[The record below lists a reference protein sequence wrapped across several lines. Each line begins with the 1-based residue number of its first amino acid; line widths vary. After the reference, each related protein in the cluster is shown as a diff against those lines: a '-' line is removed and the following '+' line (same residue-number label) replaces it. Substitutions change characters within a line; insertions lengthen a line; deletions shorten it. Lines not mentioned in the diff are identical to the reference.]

1 MLSIEWGPVSAW
13 VAAVATILAT
23 AVALL
28 VAYRVPDALRAPR
41 LRLTFEAVE
50 PWCRRAALADGRDV
64 YWVRIGVENVG
75 RDSARGCIGRL
86 LGLTT
91 DGGARSDVDPIQ
103 LRWAGLPRSKAF
115 EPVDLRRDQREFLNV
130 LVLEKGARWRIVTFE
145 DQDFD
150 PGFSTELEPDHE
162 HVLRVA
168 VFADNAATGICALV
182 AIVRAPSG
190 EISLRLADGSAA
202 AEVPPGQV
210 TRTTAGR

>member
-1 MLSIEWGPVSAW
+1 MGNIEWGPVSAW

-23 AVALL
+23 LVALL
-28 VAYRVPDALRAPR
+28 VAFRVPDAVRAPR

-64 YWVRIGVENVG
+64 YWVRIGVQNVG

-91 DGGARSDVDPIQ
+91 DGVARADVDPIQ

-115 EPVDLRRDQREFLNV
+115 EPIDLRRDQREFLNV
-130 LVLEKGARWRIVTFE
+130 LLLEEGARWRIVTFE

-150 PGFSTELEPDHE
+150 PGFSTELAPDHE

-168 VFADNAATGICALV
+168 VFADN
-182 AIVRAPSG
+182 
-190 EISLRLADGSAA
+190 
-202 AEVPPGQV
+202 
-210 TRTTAGR
+210 